1 MQAVTLSFRLV
12 RHSPDASGFG
22 LRLVENPSFLKRDA
36 GQASMTERS
45 RKDSRQ
51 AGVTALEDI
60 YYAGIK

>member
-12 RHSPDASGFG
+12 R
-22 LRLVENPSFLKRDA
+22 NPSFLKRDA

-45 RKDSRQ
+45 RKDYRQ